1 MTTTTRIAAIIE
13 HTPGP
18 WAIRHT
24 PRCHSAPPFLE
35 ILSGPTV
42 IGELFNDQTNYDNEP
57 TGGEGEANARLVA
70 AAPELLTAV
79 ELAYEI
85 MDAQFDGEFPECM
98 QQIRAAIT
106 KARGPQ

>member
-24 PRCHSAPPFLE
+24 PRCHSALPFLE
-35 ILSGPTV
+35 ILSGTTV

-57 TGGEGEANARLVA
+57 TGGEGEANARLIA
-70 AAPELLTAV
+70 AAPDLLAEL
-79 ELAYEI
+79 ELAVSYGW
-85 MDAQFDGEFPECM
+85 DAPSA
-98 QQIRAAIT
+98 RAAIT